1 MKKHI
6 VVISQYFYPEEFR
19 INDICIEWV
28 KKGYEVTVVTGIPN
42 YPKGKFY
49 KGYNF
54 FNKRAEKHHG
64 INIIRLPI
72 VPRGNGKISLALNYF
87 SFVVSG
93 YIWCK
98 LTKIKADLVFIYE
111 VSPMTQALPGVWYA
125 SKNKIPSYLYV
136 TDLWP
141 DNVEI
146 VAGVKNT
153 FILNSIG
160 KMVDYIY
167 KKCDRIFTSSQSFV
181 EAIENRKIDKEK
193 LEFWPQ
199 YAEDFY
205 KKLDQEE
212 VRVEEIPNDDFFNV
226 IFAGNIGYAQG
237 LEILPKVAEM
247 IKNEGLKV
255 RFNIVGDGRYKEV
268 LKKIVLDKDLEKY
281 FNFISKQPPQRIS
294 EFMAV
299 SDATLI
305 TLAKNKVFAITI
317 PAKTQSCLA
326 CGIPIIVSADGEIQ
340 DIINEAKA
348 GVCGNAGDAKKLFE
362 NIKLMSKLSN
372 DNLNEM
378 GINAVNYYNEKFDKN
393 KLLLKMDKWLLK
405 SKSEL

>member
-1 MKKHI
+1 
-6 VVISQYFYPEEFR
+6 
-19 INDICIEWV
+19 
-28 KKGYEVTVVTGIPN
+28 
-42 YPKGKFY
+42 
-49 KGYNF
+49 
-54 FNKRAEKHHG
+54 
-64 INIIRLPI
+64 
-72 VPRGNGKISLALNYF
+72 
-87 SFVVSG
+87 
-93 YIWCK
+93 
-98 LTKIKADLVFIYE
+98 
-111 VSPMTQALPGVWYA
+111 
-125 SKNKIPSYLYV
+125 
-136 TDLWP
+136 
-141 DNVEI
+141 
-146 VAGVKNT
+146 
-153 FILNSIG
+153 
-160 KMVDYIY
+160 
-167 KKCDRIFTSSQSFV
+167 
-181 EAIENRKIDKEK
+181 
-193 LEFWPQ
+193 
-199 YAEDFY
+199 
-205 KKLDQEE
+205 
-212 VRVEEIPNDDFFNV
+212 
-226 IFAGNIGYAQG
+226 
-237 LEILPKVAEM
+237 M